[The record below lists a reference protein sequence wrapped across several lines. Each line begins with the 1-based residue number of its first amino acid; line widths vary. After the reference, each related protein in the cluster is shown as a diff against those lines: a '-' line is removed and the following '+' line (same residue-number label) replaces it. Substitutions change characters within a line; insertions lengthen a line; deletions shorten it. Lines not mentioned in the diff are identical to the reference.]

1 VLLVFEKLK
10 PHAEGLA
17 ELDLCL
23 AITPSVLRPKLK
35 IEDAEQ
41 FDAVPLEEEQG
52 QRSQQEGAYSPSKFD
67 SALRRVKFRDEV
79 TIELYIAH
87 LHSYGLQVMNV

>member
-1 VLLVFEKLK
+1 VE
-10 PHAEGLA
+10 P
-17 ELDLCL
+17 DLGM
-23 AITPSVLRPKLK
+23 AITPSVLRQKLK

-41 FDAVPLEEEQG
+41 FGAVPLEEEQG

-79 TIELYIAH
+79 TI
-87 LHSYGLQVMNV
+87 